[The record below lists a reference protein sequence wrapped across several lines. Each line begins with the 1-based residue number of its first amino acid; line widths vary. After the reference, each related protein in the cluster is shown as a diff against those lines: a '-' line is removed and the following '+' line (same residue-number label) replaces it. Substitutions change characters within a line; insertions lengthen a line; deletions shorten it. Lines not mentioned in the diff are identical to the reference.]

1 MNEDIINRLENR
13 LFWSDAEEA
22 VNEIKNLRKTAADW
36 KETAQLLAV
45 DLGKI
50 EYAQALYEDISD
62 GLYDKVRE
70 RMIKT
75 KENDA

>member
-22 VNEIKNLRKTAADW
+22 ISEIKNLRKTAADW

-62 GLYDKVRE
+62 GLYDKVRK

-75 KENDA
+75 KDNDA

>member
-22 VNEIKNLRKTAADW
+22 ISEIKNLRKIAADW

-45 DLGKI
+45 DLGSI
-50 EYAQALYEDISD
+50 EYAQVLYEDISD
-62 GLYDKVRE
+62 GIYDKVRK
-70 RMIKT
+70 RMIET

>member
-50 EYAQALYEDISD
+50 EYAQDLYEDISD

>member
-13 LFWSDAEEA
+13 LFWSDAEDA

>member
-22 VNEIKNLRKTAADW
+22 VNEIKNLRKIAADW

>member
-50 EYAQALYEDISD
+50 EYAQALYDDISD

>member
-1 MNEDIINRLENR
+1 MNEDIVNRLENR

-22 VNEIKNLRKTAADW
+22 ISEIKNLRKIAADW

-62 GLYDKVRE
+62 GIYDKVRK
-70 RMIKT
+70 RMIET

>member
-22 VNEIKNLRKTAADW
+22 VNEIKNLRKSAADW

>member
-22 VNEIKNLRKTAADW
+22 VNEIKNLRKTVADW

>member
-1 MNEDIINRLENR
+1 MTEDIVNRLENR

-22 VNEIKNLRKTAADW
+22 ANEIQLLRKIAKDW
-36 KETAQLLAV
+36 KETAEMLAI

-50 EYAQALYEDISD
+50 EYAAAVYEDVQS

-70 RMIKT
+70 RMSKT